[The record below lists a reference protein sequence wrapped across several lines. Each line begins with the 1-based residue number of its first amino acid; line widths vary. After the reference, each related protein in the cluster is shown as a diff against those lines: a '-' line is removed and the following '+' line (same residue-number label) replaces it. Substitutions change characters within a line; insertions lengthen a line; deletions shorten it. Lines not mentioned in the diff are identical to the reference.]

1 MIPQAPKRLP
11 PRVTVLTTPCTCGLK
26 PGKGKA
32 RSAGTLRALGDVV
45 GDMLSEVLQHFREYL
60 QG

>member
-1 MIPQAPKRLP
+1 MPRPKQ
-11 PRVTVLTTPCTCGLK
+11 GDK

-32 RSAGTLRALGDVV
+32 RTMIEQITVRALGDVV
-45 GDMLSEVLQHFREYL
+45 GDLLSEVLQHFREYL